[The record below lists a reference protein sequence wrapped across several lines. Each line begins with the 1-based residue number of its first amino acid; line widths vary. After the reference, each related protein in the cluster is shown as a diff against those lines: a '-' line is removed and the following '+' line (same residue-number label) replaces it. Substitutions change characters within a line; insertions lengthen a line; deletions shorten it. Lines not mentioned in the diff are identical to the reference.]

1 MVCKI
6 YEVFR
11 LLGSEIIMAERDTK
25 ATYLLHLL
33 RIYREHLY
41 LLYMKVLS
49 CRGACMIYI
58 VLRLRRSEIIEA

>member
-1 MVCKI
+1 
-6 YEVFR
+6 
-11 LLGSEIIMAERDTK
+11 MAERDTK